1 MRFLKRSKVDDVSIK
16 AKLLRRLRKVSDQE
30 LVRWSDNIHTGLGRN
45 ISEMRK
51 SLTHGDKDQ
60 ALAYIDDSRTGAI
73 SLLAALQVME
83 ERITTP

>member
-1 MRFLKRSKVDDVSIK
+1 MYFFKRSKVDDVSIK
-16 AKLLRRLRKVSDQE
+16 AKLLRRLSKVSDQD
-30 LVRWSDNIHTGLGRN
+30 LVRWVDNIHTGLGKN

-60 ALAYIDDSRTGAI
+60 ALAYISDSRTGAV

-83 ERITTP
+83 ERITKS